1 MFRRK
6 SESFR
11 SELYLSSYATKAD
24 LKKGTGV
31 DTSRFAK
38 KVKIGL
44 KI

>member
-11 SELYLSSYATKAD
+11 SELDLSSYATKAD
-24 LKKGTGV
+24 FKKGTGV
-31 DTSRFAK
+31 DTSKFAEK
-38 KVKIGL
+38 IKIGL